1 MGAYMKKNEV
11 LNFLTNMDE
20 EYYSPLITSIS
31 KAKGDD
37 NIDISLLENL
47 FVKHLKGD
55 AASLMTNLES
65 EVVTYQDSEYFD
77 SEEDFAP
84 FIDTP
89 LLESEE
95 DDFYDGDL
103 IEF

>member
-1 MGAYMKKNEV
+1 MGAYMKKKEV

-20 EYYSPLITSIS
+20 EHYSPLISSIS
-31 KAKGDD
+31 KAKGGD
-37 NIDISLLENL
+37 NIDVTLLEDL
-47 FVKHLKGD
+47 FVKHLRGNS
-55 AASLMTNLES
+55 ANLITNLES
-65 EVVTYQDSEYFD
+65 EVTTFYDSQYFE

>member
-1 MGAYMKKNEV
+1 MSAYMKKNEV

-37 NIDISLLENL
+37 NIDISLLESL

-55 AASLMTNLES
+55 AASLITNLES

-84 FIDTP
+84 LVSEQLF
-89 LLESEE
+89 ESEE